1 MQEKKQFF
9 FILLLV
15 NFIMMCFFL
24 YKGKAA
30 ILSFEAA
37 FLASCLII
45 FSSFYSY
52 QKNIFKTV
60 KKNHTNKIKKLI
72 FKKKTNKNIKIIKFY
87 EINDDFKIRFK
98 DRLKHLSW
106 FFAIFKMLSYVFLVL
121 LFFIL
126 NRHNLLNISA
136 FLLGVT
142 VMPVAIF
149 IFMLWVR
156 YVKS

>member
-1 MQEKKQFF
+1 MQEKKQFL

-15 NFIMMCFFL
+15 NFIIMCFFL

-30 ILSFEAA
+30 ILSLEAA
-37 FLASCLII
+37 FLASSLII
-45 FSSFYSY
+45 LSSFYSY

-60 KKNHTNKIKKLI
+60 KKKPANKAKGLI
-72 FKKKTNKNIKIIKFY
+72 FEKKTNKNIKIIKFY
-87 EINDDFKIRFK
+87 EINDDFKIGFK

-142 VMPVAIF
+142 VVPIAIF